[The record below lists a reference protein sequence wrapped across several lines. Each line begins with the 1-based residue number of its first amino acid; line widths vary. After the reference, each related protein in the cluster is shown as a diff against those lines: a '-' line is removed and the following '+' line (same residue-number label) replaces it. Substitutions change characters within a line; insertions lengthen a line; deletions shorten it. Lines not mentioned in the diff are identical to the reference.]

1 MAYLVHSTSQCLK
14 KGTELDEK
22 NFLKVQQLDVM
33 CDPGLDIGLDK
44 LAAEGISGSTG
55 NLNYG
60 LVLDEVISEA
70 KCGIHLL
77 KKADSRT
84 VCVQLSYCR

>member
-1 MAYLVHSTSQCLK
+1 MENILAYLVHSTSQGHK

-60 LVLDEVISEA
+60 L
-70 KCGIHLL
+70 GI
-77 KKADSRT
+77 R
-84 VCVQLSYCR
+84 